1 VLVLQQLQ
9 VQVQGLRLEVE
20 AAQPSVKP
28 QVVVVVVDASVV
40 SQAPVRMVGAS
51 VASQAPVRDSE
62 H

>member
-1 VLVLQQLQ
+1 MLQQLQ

-28 QVVVVVVDASVV
+28 QVVVVVDASVV